1 MLRNIRKCT
10 VTEAHCV
17 FGRMNWDIT
26 LDELDKFIG
35 LVIARAILGQRGL
48 PVKSLWI
55 TTWGCSMFNK
65 TLSRRRFK
73 EIMHFLC
80 FHVKS
85 ERRQRVI
92 LDKFCL
98 TSSLWKPFIENSQKV
113 YVPSPYITV
122 DEQLLPCKAKC
133 RFIQYMSNKYD
144 KFGIKFRMAVDVE
157 TKYFY
162 NSFPYLGKDESRST
176 SVSLP
181 SYVVTKLMQPIL
193 KRGYNVTCDNFFT
206 SLDITLRL
214 AEQKC
219 SIVGTVRQNRRELPQ
234 AAKRKQQQY
243 ETSLFTFTQT
253 AVVTLTLYQCEK
265 QKSVVIMSTLHPD
278 VEISSHNNPKKKPD
292 TVLFYN
298 KIKRGL
304 TSLIRWPGNTL

>member
-1 MLRNIRKCT
+1 
-10 VTEAHCV
+10 
-17 FGRMNWDIT
+17 MNWDIT
-26 LDELDKFIG
+26 VDELDKFIG

-48 PVKSLWI
+48 PVKCLWI
-55 TTWGCSMFNK
+55 TTWGCLMFNK

-98 TSSLWKPFIENSQKV
+98 TSSLWKPFIENSQKA

-133 RFIQYMSNKYD
+133 RFIQYMPNEYD

-157 TKYFY
+157 TKYLY
-162 NSFPYLGKDESRST
+162 NSFPYLGKDESRSI

-181 SYVVTKLMQPIL
+181 SYVVTKLMQPIF

-206 SLDITLRL
+206 SLDVALHL

-219 SIVGTVRQNRRELPQ
+219 SIVGTV
-234 AAKRKQQQY
+234 
-243 ETSLFTFTQT
+243 
-253 AVVTLTLYQCEK
+253 
-265 QKSVVIMSTLHPD
+265 
-278 VEISSHNNPKKKPD
+278 
-292 TVLFYN
+292 
-298 KIKRGL
+298 
-304 TSLIRWPGNTL
+304 

>member
-10 VTEAHCV
+10 VAEAHRV
-17 FGRMNWDIT
+17 FGRMNWDMT

-48 PVKSLWI
+48 PVKCLWI
-55 TTWGCSMFNK
+55 TTWGYSMFNK

-73 EIMHFLC
+73 EIMRFLC

-85 ERRQRVI
+85 KRRQRVI

-98 TSSLWKPFIENSQKV
+98 TSSLWKPFVENSEKA

-133 RFIQYMSNKYD
+133 RFIQYMPNKPD
-144 KFGIKFRMAVDVE
+144 RQ
-157 TKYFY
+157 
-162 NSFPYLGKDESRST
+162 NLSRIT
-176 SVSLP
+176 LCRLLLF
-181 SYVVTKLMQPIL
+181 TWLMQPIF

-206 SLDITLRL
+206 SLDVALRL

-219 SIVGTVRQNRRELPQ
+219 SIVGTARQNRREPPQ
-234 AAKRKQQQY
+234 AAKRQQQQY
-243 ETSLFTFTQT
+243 KTSLFTFIQT
-253 AVVTLTLYQCEK
+253 AVVTLTSYQCEK
-265 QKSVVIMSTLHPD
+265 K
-278 VEISSHNNPKKKPD
+278 N
-292 TVLFYN
+292 
-298 KIKRGL
+298 R
-304 TSLIRWPGNTL
+304 